1 MTCARMID
9 GKQSHR
15 CPSSGRSG
23 DAGMARAESVPAGHT
38 RFSWWPTSAAPVP
51 LGHTSFSWGTAS
63 SKRFPTA
70 AQSMSGSEELPGAAN
85 HTEERP
91 GSHAPSGSASTAPG
105 TFSWKND
112 DSSSG
117 DEAPPRPAAMM
128 DEARQEAARKREA
141 DAAALKPLDDAGRAH
156 VLALHAK
163 GRNAMQIKNNYLLAD
178 YSVTA
183 DQVRDVIAASAAAS
197 TAAAAAG
204 GGGGRA
210 AEDAPP
216 KSYTAQELKEW
227 MQAVKNKDMT
237 RMRELLHRHEELLN
251 AAQRG
256 IGNTALHWAAVKD
269 YSAEIKW
276 LLSSKADVS
285 VRNASM
291 ATPLH
296 AAAGHGNAGAVTALL
311 EGGAD
316 LMLCDEQGE
325 TASDTVA
332 RRQQAAE
339 AELADDPSGEKAAAR
354 AREHLR
360 EDDDGG
366 DGLESEAAEARRK
379 KEEMHDAVRRL
390 TDAGEVLALFSLVR
404 KLGDDASRESWT
416 LGNLKRVLA
425 LARIDTTGLVEKEDL
440 AAKVDTYLN
449 ALASGTVPA
458 RRMSA
463 GASPYLARFSPP
475 STAGAAGGGGKSGE
489 GTAGQGEKDGG
500 DRIEVL
506 KGKGNAAFGKGEW
519 DAAVRHYSMAIRLD
533 ASNAVLH
540 SNRSAAYAAMG
551 RWVEAH
557 EDADTALELRPDWA
571 KGFSRK
577 AAALAGMGKYSEAVE
592 AYKKGLDLD
601 PGNAAMSAALKD
613 VQFQWVTGG
622 GGKGR
627 GKKDGVSGRL
637 AKAQE
642 RERERVR
649 REAEEQKAKGGAGTD
664 AEAQPSH
671 DKQKAKDKENQ
682 DNAAPQ
688 GRKGAAGRG
697 GGNAEKL
704 REGGALPEE
713 GKGKVQASRGARTD
727 SKAAQTSVVA
737 ASVGKEWLNAAR
749 KGDIEVLER
758 LLAGTPQLLEYQGDG
773 TKYAEVGHSAQH
785 WCAARGHLA
794 CLQWLLDKN
803 AQVDM
808 RNKGS
813 ATPLHAAA
821 LQEQVACG
829 RLLVERGADVNALDV
844 AGDTPADAAAKMGAT
859 ALAVAGILVS
869 SCDGV
874 AAHASGGVGVG
885 DPQRAQTHTSP
896 VAEGGLQ
903 GESELGMEEAGS
915 SARQCAGGGGR
926 GGQERGRRVR
936 GGWRMGMRPRSR
948 RSKTR
953 ATVALVPNNIPA
965 PSLHTL
971 RRLAACLQM
980 PHNQNRQRKLPVQRR
995 SCGGFC

>member
-1 MTCARMID
+1 MAEKSARE
-9 GKQSHR
+9 S
-15 CPSSGRSG
+15 CGRSG

-51 LGHTSFSWGTAS
+51 LGHTCFSWGSAS
-63 SKRFPTA
+63 STRVPTD
-70 AQSMSGSEELPGAAN
+70 AQSMGGSELPGAAN
-85 HTEERP
+85 HADERS
-91 GSHAPSGSASTAPG
+91 GSHAPSGSARTAPG

-117 DEAPPRPAAMM
+117 DEAQPRPAAMM
-128 DEARQEAARKREA
+128 DGARQEAARKREA

-197 TAAAAAG
+197 TATAAAG
-204 GGGGRA
+204 GGGGGGPATA
-210 AEDAPP
+210 AAAADATP

-316 LMLCDEQGE
+316 LTLCDEQGE

-339 AELADDPSGEKAAAR
+339 AELAEDPSGEKAAAR

-360 EDDDGG
+360 DDDDAG

-475 STAGAAGGGGKSGE
+475 STAGAAGGVGKSGE
-489 GTAGQGEKDGG
+489 GTAGQGGKDGG
-500 DRIEVL
+500 D
-506 KGKGNAAFGKGEW
+506 GN
-519 DAAVRHYSMAIRLD
+519 
-533 ASNAVLH
+533 
-540 SNRSAAYAAMG
+540 
-551 RWVEAH
+551 
-557 EDADTALELRPDWA
+557 
-571 KGFSRK
+571 
-577 AAALAGMGKYSEAVE
+577 
-592 AYKKGLDLD
+592 
-601 PGNAAMSAALKD
+601 
-613 VQFQWVTGG
+613 GG
-622 GGKGR
+622 C
-627 GKKDGVSGRL
+627 
-637 AKAQE
+637 
-642 RERERVR
+642 
-649 REAEEQKAKGGAGTD
+649 
-664 AEAQPSH
+664 P
-671 DKQKAKDKENQ
+671 
-682 DNAAPQ
+682 
-688 GRKGAAGRG
+688 
-697 GGNAEKL
+697 
-704 REGGALPEE
+704 
-713 GKGKVQASRGARTD
+713 
-727 SKAAQTSVVA
+727 
-737 ASVGKEWLNAAR
+737 
-749 KGDIEVLER
+749 
-758 LLAGTPQLLEYQGDG
+758 
-773 TKYAEVGHSAQH
+773 
-785 WCAARGHLA
+785 
-794 CLQWLLDKN
+794 
-803 AQVDM
+803 
-808 RNKGS
+808 
-813 ATPLHAAA
+813 
-821 LQEQVACG
+821 
-829 RLLVERGADVNALDV
+829 
-844 AGDTPADAAAKMGAT
+844 
-859 ALAVAGILVS
+859 
-869 SCDGV
+869 
-874 AAHASGGVGVG
+874 
-885 DPQRAQTHTSP
+885 
-896 VAEGGLQ
+896 
-903 GESELGMEEAGS
+903 
-915 SARQCAGGGGR
+915 
-926 GGQERGRRVR
+926 
-936 GGWRMGMRPRSR
+936 
-948 RSKTR
+948 
-953 ATVALVPNNIPA
+953 
-965 PSLHTL
+965 
-971 RRLAACLQM
+971 
-980 PHNQNRQRKLPVQRR
+980 
-995 SCGGFC
+995 